1 MQDYFERLNE
11 EITMAYESVS
21 HIEANMT
28 NDKNLNLSINEIHL
42 IQKIGEDG
50 GRSIVSLADELRIT
64 KASVTVAVQK
74 LERKGYVYKE
84 KSDRDLRSVKVY
96 LTEKGKR
103 MDRVH
108 NYFHLKMVRKMTE
121 SLTENEMKAILSAL
135 IKINGYLNR
144 LDEKEQK

>member
-11 EITMAYESVS
+11 EITMAYESMS

-64 KASVTVAVQK
+64 KAIGYRCGTKK
-74 LERKGYVYKE
+74 LERKGWC
-84 KSDRDLRSVKVY
+84 
-96 LTEKGKR
+96 
-103 MDRVH
+103 
-108 NYFHLKMVRKMTE
+108 
-121 SLTENEMKAILSAL
+121 I
-135 IKINGYLNR
+135 
-144 LDEKEQK
+144 